1 MKRLLYII
9 LPLVVVLSSCHKA
22 IWDKLN
28 DHEERIAR
36 LELLC
41 NQLNTNINSLQAL
54 VDVINARDSVKDVV
68 PVMENGSIIGYT
80 ISFYASNPITL
91 YNGTNGKDGINGQD
105 GRTPLIGI
113 RQDAED
119 GVWYWTLDGEWIL
132 DNEGN
137 RVRADGGQGAAGV
150 TPLLKIEDDYWW
162 VSYDNGTSWTQLGKA
177 VGEPGADGD
186 SMIREIRQDEW
197 HVYIVLSNGE
207 EITIA
212 KGGLHW
218 EYV

>member
-1 MKRLLYII
+1 MKRLLII
-9 LPLVVVLSSCHKA
+9 LLPLVVLLSSCHKA

-41 NQLNTNINSLQAL
+41 NQMNTNISALQAL
-54 VDVINARDSVKDVV
+54 VNVLNARDSVKDVV
-68 PVMENGSIIGYT
+68 PVMENGKVIGYT
-80 ISFYASNPITL
+80 ISFYASNPITI
-91 YNGTNGKDGINGQD
+91 YNGTNGAD

-119 GVWYWTLDGEWIL
+119 GFWYWTLDGEWIR
-132 DNEGN
+132 DEAGG
-137 RVRADGGQGAAGV
+137 RVRADGSQGAGGV
-150 TPLLKIEDDYWW
+150 TPQLKIEDDYWW

-177 VGEPGADGD
+177 VGDPGAGGD
-186 SMIREIRQDEW
+186 SMIQEIRQDEW
-197 HVYIVLSNGE
+197 YVYIVLSDGE
-207 EITIA
+207 VITVS